1 MVFADPA
8 DKGLTDTAATAAGSF
23 LSSDTSHVHFACVA
37 CTAIVGRTPRSLE
50 N

>member
-8 DKGLTDTAATAAGSF
+8 DKGLIDTMATAAGLV
-23 LSSDTSHVHFACVA
+23 LSSDIIHVLFARVA